1 MERSMIGVKI
11 IDRYSTHNIRNQTRV
26 IDILNKIDIQKWRW
40 AGHSQRDRQEKW
52 SKVVTN
58 WYPRDRKRNRG
69 RPYRRWEDD
78 IKQTAGPNWRRV
90 AHDRKQW
97 RELEEA
103 FADRQSET
111 RDIIN

>member
-1 MERSMIGVKI
+1 MTALLK
-11 IDRYSTHNIRNQTRV
+11 N
-26 IDILNKIDIQKWRW
+26 
-40 AGHSQRDRQEKW
+40 
-52 SKVVTN
+52 VTN
-58 WYPRDRKRNRG
+58 CIWHAFDSLQNNQVVHKSKLKFRVYSRDGKRNRG

-103 FADRQSET
+103 FANRQSET
-111 RDIIN
+111 RDIMN